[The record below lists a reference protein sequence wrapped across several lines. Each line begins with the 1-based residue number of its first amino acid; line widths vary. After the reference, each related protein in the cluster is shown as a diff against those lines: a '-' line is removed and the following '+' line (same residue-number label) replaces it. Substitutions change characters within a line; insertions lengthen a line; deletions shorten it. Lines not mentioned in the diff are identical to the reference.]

1 MRRRR
6 NRNPGESIKVLS
18 AKAVQL
24 PDTICPVY
32 EYSIAHH
39 AGAFETRSVTPR
51 LLKLAGTNWYMI
63 FCGEGATEQA
73 VHFGQDVSPSRCI
86 TESP

>member
-1 MRRRR
+1 MGRWWS
-6 NRNPGESIKVLS
+6 RNPGETVKVLS

-24 PDTICPVY
+24 PDTVCSAY
-32 EYSIAHH
+32 EQSLAHH
-39 AGAFETRSVTPR
+39 VCAFETRSVTPR
-51 LLKLAGTNWYMI
+51 LLKLAGMNWFMI

-73 VHFGQDVSPSRCI
+73 VHFGQDVSPCRCT